1 LDIRKVLL
9 VGKLA
14 LVVVLMIVVVKT
26 AVVLRRSATPVAPA
40 SASGAESRTAVG
52 TASRTD
58 TSAANYSAII
68 EQDVFRGGRSL
79 LTGRSLWQGSTAVLP
94 SAEDELGLLLV
105 GTVSGSPVASRAII
119 KDIQGKVQEQ
129 YRVGDT
135 IAGARV
141 KRIEKDAVILVH
153 NGQSKVLRLHVGRN
167 HSEKTARSQ
176 VGSAIAQSA
185 ESATTMNHVVPDRPG
200 HVETILSQA
209 VIEPYSVDGRP
220 EGLRIS
226 GLENIPVA
234 KDIGLRNGDI
244 IRQVN
249 GQPLTDKRK
258 AFQVLKKAR
267 TQPALSVELQREGKT
282 KELSFNLR

>member
-1 LDIRKVLL
+1 MDIRKVLL

-14 LVVVLMIVVVKT
+14 LVVVLMLVVVKT
-26 AVVLRRSATPVAPA
+26 AVLLRRSATPVAPA
-40 SASGAESRTAVG
+40 SAGGAESRTAVG
-52 TASRTD
+52 TASRTG
-58 TSAANYSAII
+58 TSAANYSVII

-79 LTGRSLWQGSTAVLP
+79 RSPWQGNTAVLP

-119 KDIQGKVQEQ
+119 RDIQGKVQEQ

-135 IAGARV
+135 VAGARV
-141 KRIEKDAVILVH
+141 KSIEKDVVILVH

-176 VGSAIAQSA
+176 VDSAIAQSA

-220 EGLRIS
+220 EGLKIS